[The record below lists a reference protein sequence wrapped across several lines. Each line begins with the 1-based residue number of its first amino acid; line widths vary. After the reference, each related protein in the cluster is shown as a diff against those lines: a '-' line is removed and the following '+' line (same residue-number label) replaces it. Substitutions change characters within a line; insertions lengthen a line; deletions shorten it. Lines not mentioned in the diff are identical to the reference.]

1 MTDASKPDD
10 PADIAPW
17 SPPSL
22 FSERQSDAIGPDMG
36 QVPGNE
42 LPTFSAAHDRDAAEP
57 AA

>member
-1 MTDASKPDD
+1 MTDAPKPVD

-17 SPPSL
+17 SPQSL
-22 FSERQSDAIGPDMG
+22 FSERPGDATGPDLG

-42 LPTFSAAHDRDAAEP
+42 LSTFSAARDRDAVEP